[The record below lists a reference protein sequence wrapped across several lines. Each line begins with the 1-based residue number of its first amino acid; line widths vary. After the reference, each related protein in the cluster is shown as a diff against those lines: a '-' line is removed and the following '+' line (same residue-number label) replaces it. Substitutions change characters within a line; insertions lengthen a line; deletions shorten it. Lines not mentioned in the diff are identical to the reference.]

1 MYKWACAGIHDT
13 NSQTRPFSLVNAS
26 MLTARTPCHNDTVL
40 AQKLCKH
47 TTTAPACAPNHSYM
61 YVCTFKICISQ
72 CALPKKCGPS
82 IPVSSWTSTA
92 AKFGPLSALRYL
104 VYPRVSVHVRTHAII
119 QSLSLSVLF
128 LREGARARALS
139 RRISSGSRART
150 HTHTACACWVS
161 SLPMAWVSERW
172 QPAGLGTSFVTHSGA

>member
-26 MLTARTPCHNDTVL
+26 MLTARTPCQNDAVTKTVQAFKHCPSVRTKSGL
-40 AQKLCKH
+40 HVCLYNLYLC
-47 TTTAPACAPNHSYM
+47 T
-61 YVCTFKICISQ
+61 ICISQ

-104 VYPRVSVHVRTHAII
+104 VYPRVSVHARTHAII

-128 LREGARARALS
+128 SRDRALFFPYLFLLT
-139 RRISSGSRART
+139 RSRA

-172 QPAGLGTSFVTHSGA
+172 QPAGLGTSFVTSSGA